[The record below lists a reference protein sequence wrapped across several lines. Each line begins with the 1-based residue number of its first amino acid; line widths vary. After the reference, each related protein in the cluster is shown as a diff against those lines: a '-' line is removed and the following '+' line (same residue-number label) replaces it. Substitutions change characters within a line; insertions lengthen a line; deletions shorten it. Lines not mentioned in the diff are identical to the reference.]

1 VWFAILVLTLPY
13 VTLAVP
19 LTLRVVLTQSS
30 QIEVQDIPV
39 PEIGPEEVLIKL
51 NVTGLCMSDVHFM
64 MEDWGLP
71 PM

>member
-1 VWFAILVLTLPY
+1 
-13 VTLAVP
+13 VP
-19 LTLRVVLTQSS
+19 LTLRVILTQSS

>member
-1 VWFAILVLTLPY
+1 LLV
-13 VTLAVP
+13 A
-19 LTLRVVLTQSS
+19 VVLTQLS
-30 QIEVQDIPV
+30 QIEVQDLPV

-64 MEDWGLP
+64 MEDWGMP

>member
-1 VWFAILVLTLPY
+1 MYVILCS
-13 VTLAVP
+13 P
-19 LTLRVVLTQSS
+19 LLVAVVLTQLS
-30 QIEVQDIPV
+30 QIEVQDLPV

-64 MEDWGLP
+64 MEDWGMP